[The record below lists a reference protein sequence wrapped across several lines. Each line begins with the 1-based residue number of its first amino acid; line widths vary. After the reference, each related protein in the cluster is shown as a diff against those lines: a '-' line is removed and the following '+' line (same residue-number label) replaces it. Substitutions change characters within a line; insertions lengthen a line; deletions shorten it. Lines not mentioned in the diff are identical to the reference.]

1 VQLTSTTGAASSER
15 ATGSLVLARL
25 NHPAAAS
32 AIALVGWLAFVLAR
46 WQVWANGHITLFIMS
61 GVTFSHPDQ
70 MSPRISH
77 VPLAGYDGQFYYRFA
92 LNPFNWHATA
102 YGITVDHNYRYTRL
116 GYPLITWLLSAGQHR
131 AVPTVLIVVN
141 LICVAVIAW
150 LGAKF
155 ARDAGRHALWGLLF
169 AAYFGLVISV
179 GRDTSEP
186 LADACM
192 LAALLAYRRSRYVL
206 AAVLLAYGVITNEP
220 ILIMAVGIALTRLW
234 AMYKRR
240 AKPGLEDLIW
250 VLPGV
255 AYVVLQGLEKVL
267 VHGKSGG
274 AADLSANITAPFW
287 ALVRGLFTDFRLMS
301 WTHLGMYDI
310 NLIEFIVLAVVLVSG
325 LLVLRSSAAPAH
337 EKVGFVCF
345 VLIEVVMASWQFWGS
360 VFGDGR
366 TYIDSF
372 LMAIVLLLAAPSQTA
387 ATAGA
392 GSGGGPLARL
402 LPADRAVTNKTLAW
416 ITGFVVVAL
425 IVVARRR
432 ILFE

>member
-1 VQLTSTTGAASSER
+1 MHLTSTTDTASHDRS
-15 ATGSLVLARL
+15 AGSPVLARL
-25 NHPAAAS
+25 NHPVAAS
-32 AIALVGWLAFVLAR
+32 AIALLGWLAFVLAR
-46 WQVWANGHITLFIMS
+46 LEVWANGQNTLFIMS
-61 GVTFSHPDQ
+61 GMKYSHPGQ

-77 VPLAGYDGQFYYRFA
+77 VPSAGYDGQFYYRFA
-92 LNPFNWHATA
+92 LNPFNWHPTA
-102 YGITVDHNYRYTRL
+102 YGITIDHNYRYTRL
-116 GYPLITWLLSAGQHR
+116 GYPIVTWLLSGGQH
-131 AVPTVLIVVN
+131 AVVPIVLTVVN
-141 LICVAVIAW
+141 LLCVAAIGW
-150 LGAKF
+150 LGAQF
-155 ARDAGRHALWGLLF
+155 ARDSGRHALWGLLF
-169 AAYFGLVISV
+169 VAYFGLVISV

-206 AAVLLAYGVITNEP
+206 AAVLLAYGAVTNEP

-234 AMYKRR
+234 AMYRR
-240 AKPGLEDLIW
+240 RVKPGREDLIW
-250 VLPGV
+250 VLPG
-255 AYVVLQGLEKVL
+255 AGYVVLGLLEKVL

-274 AADLSANITAPFW
+274 AADLRANITAPFW

-310 NLIEFIVLAVVLVSG
+310 NLIEFIVLVVVLVSG

-337 EKVGFVCF
+337 EKAGFACF

-366 TYIDSF
+366 TYID
-372 LMAIVLLLAAPSQTA
+372 AYLLAIIMLLSAP
-387 ATAGA
+387 ATK
-392 GSGGGPLARL
+392 
-402 LPADRAVTNKTLAW
+402 VTNRRLAW
-416 ITGFVVVAL
+416 IAAFVVAGL

>member
-1 VQLTSTTGAASSER
+1 VQLTSTTGAASSQR

-32 AIALVGWLAFVLAR
+32 AIALAGWLAFVLAR
-46 WQVWANGHITLFIMS
+46 WRVWANGHITLFIMS
-61 GVTFSHPDQ
+61 GVKFSHPDQ

-92 LNPFNWHATA
+92 LNPFNWHPTA

-116 GYPLITWLLSAGQHR
+116 GYPIVTWLLSGGQH
-131 AVPTVLIVVN
+131 AVVPIVLVVVN
-141 LICVAVIAW
+141 LLCVAAIGW
-150 LGAKF
+150 LGAQF
-155 ARDAGRHALWGLLF
+155 ARDSGRHALWGLLF
-169 AAYFGLVISV
+169 VAYFGLVISV

-206 AAVLLAYGVITNEP
+206 TAVLLAYGVVTNEP

-234 AMYKRR
+234 AMYRR
-240 AKPGLEDLIW
+240 RVKPGREDLIW
-250 VLPGV
+250 VLPGA
-255 AYVVLQGLEKVL
+255 AYVVLELLEKVL

-274 AADLSANITAPFW
+274 AADFRQNITAPFW

-325 LLVLRSSAAPAH
+325 LLVLRSSTAPAH
-337 EKVGFVCF
+337 EKTGFVCF

-366 TYIDSF
+366 TYIDAY
-372 LMAIVLLLAAPSQTA
+372 LLAIVMLLSAP
-387 ATAGA
+387 ATK
-392 GSGGGPLARL
+392 
-402 LPADRAVTNKTLAW
+402 VTNRRLAW
-416 ITGFVVVAL
+416 IAAFVVAGL

>member
-1 VQLTSTTGAASSER
+1 ML
-15 ATGSLVLARL
+15 LVL
-25 NHPAAAS
+25 
-32 AIALVGWLAFVLAR
+32 
-46 WQVWANGHITLFIMS
+46 
-61 GVTFSHPDQ
+61 
-70 MSPRISH
+70 
-77 VPLAGYDGQFYYRFA
+77 
-92 LNPFNWHATA
+92 
-102 YGITVDHNYRYTRL
+102 
-116 GYPLITWLLSAGQHR
+116 
-131 AVPTVLIVVN
+131 VN
-141 LICVAVIAW
+141 LLGVAAMAW
-150 LGAKF
+150 LGALL
-155 ARDAGRHALWGLLF
+155 ARGSGRHALWGLLF

-206 AAVLLAYGVITNEP
+206 AAILLAYGVITNEP

-274 AADLSANITAPFW
+274 AADLRQNITAPFW
-287 ALVRGLFTDFRLMS
+287 AMARGLFTDFRLMS

-310 NLIEFIVLAVVLVSG
+310 NLIEFIVLVVVLVSG

-366 TYIDSF
+366 TYVDSF
-372 LMAIVLLLAAPSQTA
+372 LMAIVLLLATPSRTA
-387 ATAGA
+387 ATADA
-392 GSGGGPLARL
+392 GGGPLARL
-402 LPADRAVTNKTLAW
+402 LPADRAVTNRKLAW

-425 IVVARRR
+425 VVVARRR

>member
-1 VQLTSTTGAASSER
+1 MQLTSTKGAASER
-15 ATGSLVLARL
+15 ATRSLVLERL
-25 NHPAAAS
+25 NHPAEAS
-32 AIALVGWLAFVLAR
+32 AIALVVWLAFVLAR
-46 WQVWANGHITLFIMS
+46 WKIWANGHITLFIMS
-61 GVTFSHPDQ
+61 GVQFSHPDQ

-102 YGITVDHNYRYTRL
+102 YGITIDHNYRYTRL
-116 GYPLITWLLSAGQHR
+116 GYPLITWLLSGGQHR
-131 AVPTVLIVVN
+131 AVPTVLVVVN
-141 LICVAVIAW
+141 LICVGVIAW

-169 AAYFGLVISV
+169 VAYFGLVISL

-274 AADLSANITAPFW
+274 TADVTANITAPFW

-372 LMAIVLLLAAPSQTA
+372 LLAIVLLLSTPSQAA

-392 GSGGGPLARL
+392 GSGDGPLARL
-402 LPADRAVTNKTLAW
+402 LPTDRAVTNRKLAW

>member
-61 GVTFSHPDQ
+61 GVKFSHPSQ

-131 AVPTVLIVVN
+131 AVPIVLVVVN
-141 LICVAVIAW
+141 LICVGVIAW

-169 AAYFGLVISV
+169 VAYFGLVISV

-274 AADLSANITAPFW
+274 AADLRANITAPFW

-372 LMAIVLLLAAPSQTA
+372 LLAIVLLLSTPSQAA
-387 ATAGA
+387 ATAGR
-392 GSGGGPLARL
+392 GGGPLARL
-402 LPADRAVTNKTLAW
+402 LPADRAVTNRKLAW